1 MSLLSNATLS
11 FLWMN
16 AQLMQVS
23 TWDSWLQ
30 SKPRVTTDPADKKSL
45 QVGDVFKVKAHKG
58 SFTGTVTEAVQ
69 GSVFAWRSKSGPL
82 GKVKSTRRFRF
93 FRPLGDKT
101 VVVVEQSKPSGMLG
115 ASKEALEDENAQFLQ
130 DLKGGCEQA
139 LIQ

>member
-1 MSLLSNATLS
+1 
-11 FLWMN
+11 
-16 AQLMQVS
+16 MQVRS
-23 TWDSWLQ
+23 WDSWLH

-58 SFTGTVTEAVQ
+58 SSFTGTITEAEQ
-69 GSVFAWRSKSGPL
+69 GSVFAWRAKSGAL
-82 GKVKSTRRFRF
+82 GKVKSIHRFQ
-93 FRPLGDKT
+93 FRWDGQKT
-101 VVVVEQSKPSGMLG
+101 IVVAEQSKPSGILG